1 MSKIVNVNNM
11 QQLIDLNKDLINFK
25 LDFKVSSENN
35 QPFET
40 VVVSQTKLDSGE
52 PLEFK
57 KVDNGIISGNIVADN
72 GSKQNY
78 YLVLKSDTPTKC
90 TIEIILE
97 EIPLNENIRKKQ
109 EEYNRALLHER
120 QLSKNTLKNE
130 KQETGI
136 FNWKTILFLL
146 VIVGGIILYYLF
158 FMKKGSFPVTQTDHL
173 TNIVPVSQDIELPII
188 SSETLDL
195 GAESVP
201 IFNNINQNLLDRLN
215 NIQMY

>member
-1 MSKIVNVNNM
+1 MSKIVNVNNI

-57 KVDNGIISGNIVADN
+57 KVDNGFISGNIVADN

-90 TIEIILE
+90 TVEIILE
-97 EIPLNENIRKKQ
+97 QIPLNENIRKKQ
-109 EEYNRALLHER
+109 EEYNRTLHER

-146 VIVGGIILYYLF
+146 VIVGGIFLYYLF
-158 FMKKGSFPVTQTDHL
+158 FMKNGSFSVTQTDP
-173 TNIVPVSQDIELPII
+173 TPDIAPISQDIELPVI

-195 GAESVP
+195 GEECVP

>member
-1 MSKIVNVNNM
+1 MSKIVNVNNI

-40 VVVSQTKLDSGE
+40 VVVSQSKLDSGE

-57 KVDNGIISGNIVADN
+57 KVDNGFISGNIVADN

-78 YLVLKSDTPTKC
+78 YLVLKSNIPTKC

-97 EIPLNENIRKKQ
+97 QIPLNENIRKKQ
-109 EEYNRALLHER
+109 EEYNRALLHEL
-120 QLSKNTLKNE
+120 QVPTKTLKNE

-146 VIVGGIILYYLF
+146 VIVGGIFLYYLF
-158 FMKKGSFPVTQTDHL
+158 FMKNGSFSVTQTD
-173 TNIVPVSQDIELPII
+173 NITDTVPIPQDTELPVI

-195 GAESVP
+195 GEECVP